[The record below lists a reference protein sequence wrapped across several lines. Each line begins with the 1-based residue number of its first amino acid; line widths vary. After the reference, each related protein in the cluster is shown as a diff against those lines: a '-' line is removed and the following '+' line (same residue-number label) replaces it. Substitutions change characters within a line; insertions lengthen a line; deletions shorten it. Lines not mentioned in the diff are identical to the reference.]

1 MVEML
6 ERGVPITQISKE
18 LDVARNTI

>member
-1 MVEML
+1 ML